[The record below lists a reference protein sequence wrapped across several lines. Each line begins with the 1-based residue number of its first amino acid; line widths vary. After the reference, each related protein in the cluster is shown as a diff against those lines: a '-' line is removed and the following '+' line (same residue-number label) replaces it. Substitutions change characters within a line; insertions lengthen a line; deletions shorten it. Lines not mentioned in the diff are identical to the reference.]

1 VKKGESA
8 LAPKQLQSM
17 QTQRNNLTLFYLLE
31 FEQNVRNT
39 VSLYIQNIQPGV
51 KTQERFSLFSYSVH
65 KIIDMKKIV
74 KQAVGIDVAQKELVV
89 CLGRMYDDWTPELYS
104 SKAFANTK
112 KGFDTLITWVKKQT
126 DKTVDIRYVMEA
138 TGVYHESLAY
148 FLDEKGHGVSIV
160 LPNKISNY
168 MRTLDVKTVTDKT
181 ASEAIAKFGLERKLD
196 RWKKPKEIYRSMKQL
211 TRERDQIVEER
222 SVVKNHLH
230 AEESEAFPN
239 KSSLARIN
247 ERIKVLN
254 KQEKAIKAEV
264 AKLIAKD
271 NEVKTIVDKVVS
283 IPGIGQ
289 LTAAIILAETNGFE
303 LIRNKRQ
310 LASYAG
316 FDVKEK
322 QSGTSVKGKPRISK
336 KGNRH
341 LRKAMHLPA
350 LVAIRHDNRYKA
362 IYART
367 VAKHGI
373 KMKAVVAVQRRLL
386 EMTYT
391 VYKTNTAYNKNHLQ
405 KNEENEQNNED

>member
-1 VKKGESA
+1 
-8 LAPKQLQSM
+8 
-17 QTQRNNLTLFYLLE
+17 
-31 FEQNVRNT
+31 
-39 VSLYIQNIQPGV
+39 
-51 KTQERFSLFSYSVH
+51 
-65 KIIDMKKIV
+65 MKKIV
-74 KQAVGIDVAQKELVV
+74 KQVVGIDIAQKELVV
-89 CLGRMYDDWTPELYS
+89 CLGRMYDNWEPELYA

-112 KGFDTLITWVKKQT
+112 KGFENLSVWVEKQT
-126 DKTVDIRYVMEA
+126 DEAVSVRFVMEA

-148 FLDEKGHGVSIV
+148 FLDENAHELSMV

-181 ASEAIAKFGLERKLD
+181 ASEAIARFGLERKLD
-196 RWKKPKEIYRSMKQL
+196 KWEKPKETYRSMKQL

-222 SVVKNHLH
+222 SMVKNHLH
-230 AEESEAFPN
+230 AEEAEAFPN
-239 KSSLARIN
+239 KSSLTRIK
-247 ERIKVLN
+247 ERIRILN
-254 KQEKAIKAEV
+254 KQEKAIKEEV
-264 AKLIAKD
+264 AALIEKD
-271 NEVKTIVDKVVS
+271 SEVKGVVKIVAS
-283 IPGIGQ
+283 IPGIGN
-289 LTAAIILAETNGFE
+289 LTAAILLAETNGFE

-350 LVAIRHDNRYKA
+350 LVAIKHDDRYKA
-362 IYART
+362 IYARI

-386 EMTYT
+386 EMAYT
-391 VYKTNTAYNKNHLQ
+391 VYKTNTPYDKNHFKKDQ
-405 KNEENEQNNED
+405 VNETER